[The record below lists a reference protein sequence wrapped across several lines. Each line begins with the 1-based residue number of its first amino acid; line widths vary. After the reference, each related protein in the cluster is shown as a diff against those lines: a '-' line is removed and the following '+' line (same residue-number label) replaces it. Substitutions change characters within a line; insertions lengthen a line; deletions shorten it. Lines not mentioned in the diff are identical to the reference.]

1 MNLIN
6 IEVRA
11 AVRTYVFCLSGHNR
25 YVNKVLQIF
34 SRKYIITVIKKIET
48 FIARRSRRAQ
58 SFACFTAKNML
69 QGTWQK
75 VTLCEFECRR
85 RRRVTE
91 LYLMNLE
98 FKSTILLGP
107 RSVGNGRG
115 TRLSR
120 AAESCV
126 SVSKSQSKSKYLF
139 PLGCNKHL

>member
-34 SRKYIITVIKKIET
+34 SRKYYYCYNKNRNVYRKE
-48 FIARRSRRAQ
+48 IAKGSI
-58 SFACFTAKNML
+58 FACFTAKNML

-120 AAESCV
+120 AAESRV